1 MKKQSPLIN
10 RLLRRPDKVRLQI
23 AAQLFQ
29 SIEQRIDPEIEK
41 AWRIEVRK
49 RLKEMERGERKFIP
63 WEVVREKLRRH
74 LRAA

>member
-1 MKKQSPLIN
+1 MKKQSPLIS

-23 AAQLFQ
+23 ASQLFQ

-41 AWRIEVRK
+41 AWRLEIHK
-49 RLKEMERGERKFIP
+49 RIKEMERGERKFIP
-63 WEVVREKLRRH
+63 WEVVREKLRRQ